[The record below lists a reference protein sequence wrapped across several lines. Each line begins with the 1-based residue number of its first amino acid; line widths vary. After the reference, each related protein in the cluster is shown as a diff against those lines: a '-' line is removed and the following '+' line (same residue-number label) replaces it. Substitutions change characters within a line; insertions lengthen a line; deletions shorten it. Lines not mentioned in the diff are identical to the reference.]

1 MATNP
6 PGTRTVLGITYK
18 PTTAIYVLVLVA
30 TLVLCITYMGFL
42 TERQGV
48 FGLVVLSLAMR
59 FLGKR

>member
-1 MATNP
+1 M
-6 PGTRTVLGITYK
+6 LGITYK

-30 TLVLCITYMGFL
+30 TLVLCTTYMGYL

-48 FGLVVLSLAMR
+48 LGLVVLSLVMR